1 MNEHINLLDAT
12 NSRNYAHILTKL
24 RLLRFIAVGFLF
36 LVATASI
43 MLFLIIAFS
52 PLPRL
57 QQEEERY
64 IQTLNA
70 GEYRMKMDKYF
81 YINSRLKDI
90 ATILAKRPDVVASYE
105 IIEKS
110 FTPSVQVNFLDIAE
124 NSITV
129 NLSSLSLSDIDHVVD
144 NLSQQAEEDQRFRSL
159 TLSGV
164 SYDER
169 ENIYE
174 MVATIELV
182 ESGK

>member
-1 MNEHINLLDAT
+1 MNEHINLLDTTT
-12 NSRNYAHILTKL
+12 NRNFAHVLNRL
-24 RLLRFIAVGFLF
+24 RLLRFVAVGFLF
-36 LVATASI
+36 LVATSSI

-64 IQTLNA
+64 VETLNA
-70 GEYRMKMDKYF
+70 GEYRAKMDKYF

-90 ATILAKRPDVVASYE
+90 GTLLSKRPDVVASYE
-105 IIEKS
+105 IIERA
-110 FTPSVQVNFLDIAE
+110 FTPSIDVNFLDIAE

-129 NLSSLSLSDIDHVVD
+129 NLASFSLSDIEQVVD
-144 NLSQQAEEDQRFRSL
+144 NLSQQAEEDERFKSL

-169 ENIYE
+169 ENVYE

-182 ESGK
+182 AVE

>member
-1 MNEHINLLDAT
+1 MNEHINLLDST
-12 NSRNYAHILTKL
+12 SNRNYAHIINRL
-24 RLLRFIAVGFLF
+24 RALRFVAIGFLF
-36 LVATASI
+36 LVATSSI

-64 IQTLNA
+64 VQTLNA
-70 GEYRMKMDKYF
+70 GEYRAKMDKYF

-90 ATILAKRPDVVASYE
+90 ASLLSKRPDVVASYE
-105 IIEKS
+105 IVEKA
-110 FTPSVQVNFLDIAE
+110 FTPSIEVNFLDIAE
-124 NSITV
+124 NSITI
-129 NLSSLSLSDIDHVVD
+129 NLASVSLSDIEQVVD
-144 NLSQQAEEDQRFRSL
+144 NLSLQAEEDKRFLSL

-169 ENIYE
+169 ESLYE

-182 ESGK
+182 K